1 MDNLFHLSRFFLKTY
16 HQQYQRYLVKRHPF
30 SSRFSI
36 IVGPRGTGK
45 TTMIIQ
51 HLLTWANND
60 ILSKRMLYVPVDHFA
75 VGKQPLYEIAENF
88 YNFGGQLIAFDEIHK
103 YSNWSLELKSIYD
116 RFPKLKIIASGSSAL
131 EIWKGSHDL
140 ARRAIV
146 YTLEGLSFR
155 EYVDL
160 MMNTDTSPVTLDN
173 LLTNHESLA
182 ETYIHLCESN
192 QHKILELFH
201 HYLEKGFFP
210 YFREYQNP
218 EHYYITLE
226 QMIHTTLES
235 DLLSIY
241 PSLNGSSIKKI
252 KKLLSIIA
260 ASVPFTP
267 DLKHI
272 KTLIEVADERT
283 LKNYLFYL
291 EQARLINVLYRQGK
305 GLRVMEKP
313 EKIYLNNPNQVYALL
328 SQGRENVGNIR
339 ETFFINMLSVD
350 YRITASKKGD
360 FIIDDQY
367 TFEVGGKNKGFKQ
380 IKGVE
385 KSYLALDNLETGIQ
399 NKIPLWLFG
408 FLY

>member
-1 MDNLFHLSRFFLKTY
+1 MDALFHLSKFFLKTY
-16 HQQYQRYLVKRHPF
+16 HQSYPRYLMKRHPF

-36 IVGPRGTGK
+36 IVGPRGVGK

-51 HLLTWANND
+51 HLVSWVDND
-60 ILSKRMLYVPVDHFA
+60 ISSKRILYVPVDHFGVA
-75 VGKQPLYEIAENF
+75 KHTIYEIAEEF
-88 YNFGGQLIAFDEIHK
+88 YNYGGQLIAFDEIHK
-103 YSNWSLELKSIYD
+103 YNNWSLELKSIAD

-146 YTLEGLSFR
+146 QTLEGLAFR

-160 MMNTDTSPVTLDN
+160 MINIDTSPISLDD
-173 LLTNHESLA
+173 LLTNHESIA
-182 ETYIHLCESN
+182 ETYIDKCEN
-192 QHKILELFH
+192 KQFKILELFH
-201 HYLEKGFFP
+201 NYLKTGFFP
-210 YFREYQNP
+210 YFREYQHL

-241 PSLNGSSIKKI
+241 PALNGSSIKKI
-252 KKLLSIIA
+252 KKLLTIIA

-267 DLKHI
+267 DLKNL
-272 KTLIEVADERT
+272 KLLIDVADERT
-283 LKNYLFYL
+283 LKNYIFYL
-291 EQARLINVLYRQGK
+291 EKARLINLLYRQGK
-305 GLRVMEKP
+305 GLREMEKP
-313 EKIYLNNPNQVYALL
+313 EKIYLNNPNQIYALL
-328 SQGRENVGNIR
+328 SQGQENIGNIR

-350 YRITASKKGD
+350 HRIAAPQKGD
-360 FIIDDQY
+360 FLIDDHY
-367 TFEVGGKNKGFKQ
+367 TFEVGGKNKSFKQ
-380 IKGVE
+380 IKGIE
-385 KSYLALDNLETGIQ
+385 NSYLALDNLEMGMR

>member
-1 MDNLFHLSRFFLKTY
+1 M
-16 HQQYQRYLVKRHPF
+16 KRHPF

-36 IVGPRGTGK
+36 IVGPRGVGK

-51 HLLTWANND
+51 HLVSWVDND
-60 ILSKRMLYVPVDHFA
+60 ISSKRILYVPVDHFG
-75 VGKQPLYEIAENF
+75 VEKQTIYEIAEDF
-88 YNFGGQLIAFDEIHK
+88 YNHGGQLIAFDEIHK
-103 YSNWSLELKSIYD
+103 YNNWSLELKSIVD

-146 YTLEGLSFR
+146 QTLEGLSFR

-160 MMNTDTSPVTLDN
+160 MINIETSPISLDD
-173 LLTNHESLA
+173 LLTNHESIA
-182 ETYIHLCESN
+182 DSYIDSCEKK
-192 QHKILELFH
+192 QQKILELFH
-201 HYLEKGFFP
+201 NYLKTGFFP
-210 YFREYQNP
+210 YFREYQLL

-241 PSLNGSSIKKI
+241 PALNGNSIKKM
-252 KKLLSIIA
+252 KKLLAIIA

-267 DLKHI
+267 DLKHL
-272 KTLIEVADERT
+272 KVLIDIADERT
-283 LKNYLFYL
+283 LKNYMFYL
-291 EQARLINVLYRQGK
+291 EKARLINLLYRQGK
-305 GLRVMEKP
+305 GLREMEKP
-313 EKIYLNNPNQVYALL
+313 EKIYLNNPNQIYALL
-328 SQGRENVGNIR
+328 SQGQENIGNIR

-350 YRITASKKGD
+350 HRISAPKKGD
-360 FIIDDQY
+360 FFIDDQY

-380 IKGVE
+380 IKGLE
-385 KSYLALDNLETGIQ
+385 NSYLALDNLEIGMR

>member
-1 MDNLFHLSRFFLKTY
+1 MDSLFHLSKFFLKTY
-16 HQQYQRYLVKRHPF
+16 HQSYQRYLMKRHPF

-36 IVGPRGTGK
+36 IVGPRGVGK

-51 HLLTWANND
+51 HLVSWVDND
-60 ILSKRMLYVPVDHFA
+60 ISSKRILYVPVDHFG
-75 VGKQPLYEIAENF
+75 VEKQTIYEIAEDF
-88 YNFGGQLIAFDEIHK
+88 YNHGGQLIAFDEIHK
-103 YSNWSLELKSIYD
+103 YNNWSLELKSIVD

-146 YTLEGLSFR
+146 QTLEGLSFR

-160 MMNTDTSPVTLDN
+160 MINIETSPISLDD
-173 LLTNHESLA
+173 LLTNHESIA
-182 ETYIHLCESN
+182 DSYIDSCEKK
-192 QHKILELFH
+192 QQKILELFH
-201 HYLEKGFFP
+201 NYLKTGFFP
-210 YFREYQNP
+210 YFREYQLL

-241 PSLNGSSIKKI
+241 PALNGNSIKKM
-252 KKLLSIIA
+252 KKLLAIIA

-267 DLKHI
+267 DLKHL
-272 KTLIEVADERT
+272 KVLIDIADERT
-283 LKNYLFYL
+283 LKNYMFYL
-291 EQARLINVLYRQGK
+291 EKARLINLLYRQGK
-305 GLRVMEKP
+305 GLREMEKP
-313 EKIYLNNPNQVYALL
+313 EKIYLNNPNQIYALL
-328 SQGRENVGNIR
+328 SQGQENIGNIR

-350 YRITASKKGD
+350 HRISAPKKGD
-360 FIIDDQY
+360 FFIDDQY

-380 IKGVE
+380 IKGLE
-385 KSYLALDNLETGIQ
+385 NSYLALDNLEIGMR

>member
-1 MDNLFHLSRFFLKTY
+1 M
-16 HQQYQRYLVKRHPF
+16 KRHPF

-36 IVGPRGTGK
+36 IVGPRGVGK

-51 HLLTWANND
+51 HLVSWVDND
-60 ILSKRMLYVPVDHFA
+60 ISSKRILYVPVDHFGVA
-75 VGKQPLYEIAENF
+75 KHTIYEIAEEF
-88 YNFGGQLIAFDEIHK
+88 YNYGGQLIAFDEIHK
-103 YSNWSLELKSIYD
+103 YNNWSLELKSIAD

-146 YTLEGLSFR
+146 QTLEGLSFR

-160 MMNTDTSPVTLDN
+160 MINIDTSPISLDD
-173 LLTNHESLA
+173 LLTNHESIA
-182 ETYIHLCESN
+182 ETYIDKCEN
-192 QHKILELFH
+192 KQFKILELFH
-201 HYLEKGFFP
+201 NYLKTGFFP
-210 YFREYQNP
+210 YFREYQHL

-241 PSLNGSSIKKI
+241 PALNGSSIKKI
-252 KKLLSIIA
+252 KKLLTIIA

-267 DLKHI
+267 DLKNL
-272 KTLIEVADERT
+272 KLLIDVADERT
-283 LKNYLFYL
+283 LKKYIFYL
-291 EQARLINVLYRQGK
+291 EKARLINLLYRQGK
-305 GLRVMEKP
+305 GLREMEKP
-313 EKIYLNNPNQVYALL
+313 EKIYLNNPNQIYALL
-328 SQGRENVGNIR
+328 SQGQENIGNIR

-350 YRITASKKGD
+350 HRIAAPQKGD
-360 FIIDDQY
+360 FLIDDHY
-367 TFEVGGKNKGFKQ
+367 TFEVGGKNKSFKQ
-380 IKGVE
+380 IKGIE
-385 KSYLALDNLETGIQ
+385 NSYLALDNLEMGMR

>member
-1 MDNLFHLSRFFLKTY
+1 M
-16 HQQYQRYLVKRHPF
+16 KRHPF

-36 IVGPRGTGK
+36 IVGPRGVGK

-51 HLLTWANND
+51 HLVSWVDND
-60 ILSKRMLYVPVDHFA
+60 ISSKRILYVPVDHFGVA
-75 VGKQPLYEIAENF
+75 KHTIYEIAEEF
-88 YNFGGQLIAFDEIHK
+88 YNYGGQLIAFDEIHK
-103 YSNWSLELKSIYD
+103 YNNWSLELKSIAD

-146 YTLEGLSFR
+146 QTLEGLAFR

-160 MMNTDTSPVTLDN
+160 MINIDTSPISLDD
-173 LLTNHESLA
+173 LLTNHESIA
-182 ETYIHLCESN
+182 ETYIDKCEN
-192 QHKILELFH
+192 KQFKILELFH
-201 HYLEKGFFP
+201 NYLKTGFFP
-210 YFREYQNP
+210 YFREYQHL

-241 PSLNGSSIKKI
+241 PALNGSSIKKI
-252 KKLLSIIA
+252 KKLLTIIA

-267 DLKHI
+267 DLKNL
-272 KTLIEVADERT
+272 KLLIDVADERT
-283 LKNYLFYL
+283 LKNYIFYL
-291 EQARLINVLYRQGK
+291 EKARLINLLYRQGK
-305 GLRVMEKP
+305 GLREMEKP
-313 EKIYLNNPNQVYALL
+313 EKIYLNNPNQIYALL
-328 SQGRENVGNIR
+328 SQGQENIGNIR

-350 YRITASKKGD
+350 HRIAAPQKGD
-360 FIIDDQY
+360 FLIDDHY
-367 TFEVGGKNKGFKQ
+367 TFEVGGKNKSFKQ
-380 IKGVE
+380 IKGIE
-385 KSYLALDNLETGIQ
+385 NSYLALDNLEMGMR

>member
-1 MDNLFHLSRFFLKTY
+1 M
-16 HQQYQRYLVKRHPF
+16 KRHPF

-36 IVGPRGTGK
+36 IVGPRGVGK

-51 HLLTWANND
+51 HLVSWVDND
-60 ILSKRMLYVPVDHFA
+60 ISSKRILYVPVDHFGVA
-75 VGKQPLYEIAENF
+75 KHTIYEIAEEF
-88 YNFGGQLIAFDEIHK
+88 YNYGGQLIAFDEIHK
-103 YSNWSLELKSIYD
+103 YNNWSLELKSIAD

-146 YTLEGLSFR
+146 QTLEGLSFR

-160 MMNTDTSPVTLDN
+160 MINIDTSPISLDD
-173 LLTNHESLA
+173 LLTNHESIA
-182 ETYIHLCESN
+182 ETYIDKCEN
-192 QHKILELFH
+192 KQFKILELFH
-201 HYLEKGFFP
+201 NYLKTGFFP
-210 YFREYQNP
+210 YFREYQHL

-241 PSLNGSSIKKI
+241 PALNGSSIKKI
-252 KKLLSIIA
+252 KKLLTIIA

-267 DLKHI
+267 DLKNL
-272 KTLIEVADERT
+272 KLLIDIADERT
-283 LKNYLFYL
+283 LKKYIFYL
-291 EQARLINVLYRQGK
+291 EKARLINLLYRQGK
-305 GLRVMEKP
+305 GLREMEKP
-313 EKIYLNNPNQVYALL
+313 EKIYLNNPNQIYALL
-328 SQGRENVGNIR
+328 SQGQENIGNIR

-350 YRITASKKGD
+350 HRIAAPQKGD
-360 FIIDDQY
+360 FLIDDHY
-367 TFEVGGKNKGFKQ
+367 TFEVGGKNKSFKQ
-380 IKGVE
+380 IKGIE
-385 KSYLALDNLETGIQ
+385 NSYLALDNLEMGMR

>member
-1 MDNLFHLSRFFLKTY
+1 M
-16 HQQYQRYLVKRHPF
+16 KRHPF

-36 IVGPRGTGK
+36 IVGPRGVGK

-51 HLLTWANND
+51 HLVSWVDND
-60 ILSKRMLYVPVDHFA
+60 ISSKRILYVPVDHFGVA
-75 VGKQPLYEIAENF
+75 KHTIYEIAEEF
-88 YNFGGQLIAFDEIHK
+88 YNYGGQLIAFDEIHK
-103 YSNWSLELKSIYD
+103 YNNWSLELKSIAD

-146 YTLEGLSFR
+146 QTLEGLSFR

-160 MMNTDTSPVTLDN
+160 MINIDTSPISLDD
-173 LLTNHESLA
+173 LLTNHESIA
-182 ETYIHLCESN
+182 ETYIDKCEN
-192 QHKILELFH
+192 KQFKILELFH
-201 HYLEKGFFP
+201 NYLKTGFFP
-210 YFREYQNP
+210 YFREYQHL

-241 PSLNGSSIKKI
+241 PALNGSSIKKI
-252 KKLLSIIA
+252 KKLLTIIA

-267 DLKHI
+267 DLKNL
-272 KTLIEVADERT
+272 KLLIDVADERT
-283 LKNYLFYL
+283 LKKYIFYL
-291 EQARLINVLYRQGK
+291 EKARLINLLYRQGK
-305 GLRVMEKP
+305 GLREMEKP
-313 EKIYLNNPNQVYALL
+313 EKIYLNNPNQIYALL
-328 SQGRENVGNIR
+328 SQGQENIGNIR

-350 YRITASKKGD
+350 HRIAAPQKGD
-360 FIIDDQY
+360 FLIDDHY
-367 TFEVGGKNKGFKQ
+367 TFEVGGKNKSVKQ
-380 IKGVE
+380 IKGIE
-385 KSYLALDNLETGIQ
+385 NSYLALDNLEMGMR